1 MGKSNELAPSTLP
14 AYLLPTLKL
23 PDHSGAFFMSRLLH
37 QLLIGATA
45 LILSSA
51 ALAQPA
57 HAPAHGARDN
67 ASQPERYRGG
77 EGRYE
82 SDSRRS
88 LSKGYVDLPRINERE
103 LLRLLRRHDAPRAEP
118 LPPGIQRNLERGK
131 PLPPGIA
138 KRFDVPIAHELP
150 RYPGYEWERVG
161 ADVVLIEAATRVVV
175 DVLVDALR

>member
-1 MGKSNELAPSTLP
+1 
-14 AYLLPTLKL
+14 
-23 PDHSGAFFMSRLLH
+23 MSRLLH
-37 QLLIGATA
+37 QLLIGASA
-45 LILSSA
+45 LMLSST

-138 KRFDVPIAHELP
+138 KRFDGPIAHELP

>member
-1 MGKSNELAPSTLP
+1 
-14 AYLLPTLKL
+14 
-23 PDHSGAFFMSRLLH
+23 MSRLLH

-45 LILSSA
+45 LMLSST

-67 ASQPERYRGG
+67 ASQPERHRGG

-88 LSKGYVDLPRINERE
+88 LSEGYVDLPRFNERE
-103 LLRLLRRHDAPRAEP
+103 LLRLLRRHDAPRAES

-138 KRFDVPIAHELP
+138 KRFDGPIVHELP

>member
-1 MGKSNELAPSTLP
+1 
-14 AYLLPTLKL
+14 
-23 PDHSGAFFMSRLLH
+23 MSRLLH

-45 LILSSA
+45 LMLSST

-67 ASQPERYRGG
+67 ASQAERYRGG

-138 KRFDVPIAHELP
+138 KRFDGPIAHELP

>member
-1 MGKSNELAPSTLP
+1 
-14 AYLLPTLKL
+14 
-23 PDHSGAFFMSRLLH
+23 MSRLLH

-45 LILSSA
+45 LMLSST

-138 KRFDVPIAHELP
+138 KRFDGPIAHELP

>member
-1 MGKSNELAPSTLP
+1 
-14 AYLLPTLKL
+14 
-23 PDHSGAFFMSRLLH
+23 MSRLLH
-37 QLLIGATA
+37 QLLIGASA
-45 LILSSA
+45 LLLSST

-67 ASQPERYRGG
+67 ASQLERYRGG

-88 LSKGYVDLPRINERE
+88 LSEGYVDLPRINERE
-103 LLRLLRRHDAPRAEP
+103 LLRLLRRHDAPRAES

-138 KRFDVPIAHELP
+138 KRFDGPIAHELP

>member
-1 MGKSNELAPSTLP
+1 
-14 AYLLPTLKL
+14 
-23 PDHSGAFFMSRLLH
+23 MSRLLH
-37 QLLIGATA
+37 QLLIGASA
-45 LILSSA
+45 LMLSST

-103 LLRLLRRHDAPRAEP
+103 LLRLLRRHDAPRAES

-138 KRFDVPIAHELP
+138 KRFDGPIAHELP

>member
-1 MGKSNELAPSTLP
+1 
-14 AYLLPTLKL
+14 
-23 PDHSGAFFMSRLLH
+23 MSRLLH
-37 QLLIGATA
+37 QLLIGASA
-45 LILSSA
+45 LMLSSA

-88 LSKGYVDLPRINERE
+88 LSEGYVDLPRINERE

-138 KRFDVPIAHELP
+138 KRFDGPIAHELP

>member
-1 MGKSNELAPSTLP
+1 
-14 AYLLPTLKL
+14 
-23 PDHSGAFFMSRLLH
+23 MSRLLH
-37 QLLIGATA
+37 QLLIGASA
-45 LILSSA
+45 LMLSSA

-138 KRFDVPIAHELP
+138 KRFDGPIARELP